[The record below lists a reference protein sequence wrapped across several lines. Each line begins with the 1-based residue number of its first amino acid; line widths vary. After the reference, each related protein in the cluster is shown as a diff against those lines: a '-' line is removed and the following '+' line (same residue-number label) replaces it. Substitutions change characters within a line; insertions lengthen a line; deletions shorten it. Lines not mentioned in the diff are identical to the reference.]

1 MAVSASRVT
10 VGTAATELSGT
21 DHDRRAGSSLLIRP
35 AADVYLGGPGVTT
48 AAGYLVAAGME
59 FAVDL
64 VLGDRLYA
72 VAATGTVAVSVL
84 RTGV

>member
-21 DHDRRAGSSLLIRP
+21 DHDRRSGSSVLIRP
-35 AADVYLGGPGVTT
+35 TADVYVGGPGVTT
-48 AAGYLVAAGME
+48 AAGYLVPAGME

-64 VLGDRLYA
+64 VGADRLFA
-72 VAATGTVAVSVL
+72 VAATSGVAVSVL